1 MSRIKYH
8 NGFTLVE
15 VMVAMAIVALAV
27 SSLLFSVGKQ
37 VDNSAYLREKIL
49 AQWVALNVLQEAQ
62 LTARATEKFPDE
74 KTSGDI
80 KLADRQWQWEMQS
93 SKTDDKDIVQLDI
106 NVFAGENRNDDPV
119 TSVSGYIDKYYELKT
134 ITTRRNDGVGLGND
148 DSINRDNENT
158 DNIINADD
166 SENIEPQ
173 FDENGVAL

>member
-1 MSRIKYH
+1 MRLPNQN

-62 LTARATEKFPDE
+62 LKARVTEKFPDE

-93 SKTDDKDIVQLDI
+93 SKTDDKDIVQLGV
-106 NVFAGENRNDDPV
+106 NVFAGDNRNDDPI
-119 TSVSGYIDKYYELKT
+119 SSASGYIDKYYEQKNLR
-134 ITTRRNDGVGLGND
+134 TRGNDSVGLGD
-148 DSINRDNENT
+148 DESINRNDNTT
-158 DNIINADD
+158 DNK
-166 SENIEPQ
+166 EEVEPEL
-173 FDENGVAL
+173 DENGDPL

>member
-1 MSRIKYH
+1 MQKFKI

-62 LTARATEKFPDE
+62 LKARVTEKFPDK

-93 SKTDDKDIVQLDI
+93 SKTDDKDIMQLDV
-106 NVFAGENRNDDPV
+106 NVFSGENRNDDPAARA
-119 TSVSGYIDKYYELKT
+119 SGYIDKYFEQKNLR
-134 ITTRRNDGVGLGND
+134 TRNNDGVGLGD
-148 DSINRDNENT
+148 EQSINRE
-158 DNIINADD
+158 DD
-166 SENIEPQ
+166 IGNNSEDIETSPPEV
-173 FDENGVAL
+173 DENGDPL